1 MTALEIQ
8 LFLHLSDA
16 MGTRQENTRRF
27 DADGGSSFLLAK
39 HERCVGTQPSCNS
52 TCYARCTIFAEP
64 KVLLQ
69 EDSVVRTPES
79 SDDDAQLLWQ
89 KSDGVMDA

>member
-52 TCYARCTIFAEP
+52 TCYARYTIFAES